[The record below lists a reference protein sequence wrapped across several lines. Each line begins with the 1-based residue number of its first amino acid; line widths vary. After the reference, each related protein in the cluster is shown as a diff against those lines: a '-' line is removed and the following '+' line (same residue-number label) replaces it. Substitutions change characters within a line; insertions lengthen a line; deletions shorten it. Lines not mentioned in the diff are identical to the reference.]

1 MITKE
6 AARLQIESL
15 ITRFAEQLDSYLSGN
30 YNETLTRRDYTDQ
43 KINAMVYQLYDLSP
57 GEIAMVENFR

>member
-30 YNETLTRRDYTDQ
+30 YNETLTRRDFIDPMFKALTPDGHLTTAEKK
-43 KINAMVYQLYDLSP
+43 KI
-57 GEIAMVENFR
+57 